1 MKTLYRFEIEYK
13 NAYGDTQVL
22 LREFPVLQETEAT
35 YVVGYPYQA
44 SEAFGRKVKK
54 VSKTAMNTYAYD
66 TLEKAKDHFIRRT
79 QKRIK
84 WFNFW
89 IEECKEGLEL
99 IEYAN

>member
-1 MKTLYRFEIEYK
+1 MKTLYRYEIEYR
-13 NAYGDTQVL
+13 NEDGDTQVL
-22 LREFPVLQETEAT
+22 LREFPVLQETQAA
-35 YVVGYPYQA
+35 YFVGYPYQA

-66 TLEKAKDHFIRRT
+66 TKEKAKDHFIRRT